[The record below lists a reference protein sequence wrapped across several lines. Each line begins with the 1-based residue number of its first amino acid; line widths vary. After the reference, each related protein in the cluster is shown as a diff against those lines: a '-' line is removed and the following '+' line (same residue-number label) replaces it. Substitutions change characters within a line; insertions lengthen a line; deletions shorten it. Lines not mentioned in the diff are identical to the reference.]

1 MAASTPLPMWRTL
14 RITVLLL
21 VLLVVAGQAWLDRFS
36 TTRWQHTVVV
46 GAFPVSADA
55 SPATARYLALLDQ
68 GKIDEVSG
76 FVKAEARRYEV
87 GVDEPIELKLY
98 PTLTLPPPAL
108 ESSAG
113 VITRI
118 LWSLK
123 LRYYR
128 SRALATVSRSRP
140 QIALFLLYHD
150 PALTQSLP
158 HSAGLQ
164 RGLTAVVHLFASRSQ
179 EAQNRIVI
187 THELLHTFGATD
199 KYDLA
204 TGLPKY
210 PEGFAE
216 PQLAPRYPQQMAEI
230 MAGRMPLS
238 ATEARLP
245 DSLQDECVGPLT
257 AREIGWVRH

>member
-1 MAASTPLPMWRTL
+1 MWRAL
-14 RITVLLL
+14 RIIVLLL

-36 TTRWQHTVVV
+36 TTDWKRTILV

-55 SPATARYLALLDQ
+55 SPATTRYLAQLDQ
-68 GKIDEVSG
+68 EKIDAVG
-76 FVKAEARRYEV
+76 TFLKAEAGRYGV
-87 GVDEPIELKLY
+87 GIGEPIELTLY
-98 PTLTLPPPAL
+98 PTLPLPPPAL
-108 ESSAG
+108 DSGAG
-113 VITRI
+113 VFTRI

-128 SRALATVSRSRP
+128 SRAVAAASP
-140 QIALFLLYHD
+140 HPKIALFLLYHD
-150 PALTQSLP
+150 PTLAQSLP

-216 PQLAPRYPQQMAEI
+216 PQLVPRYPQHLAEI
-230 MAGRMPLS
+230 MAARMPLS
-238 ATEARLP
+238 ATEAGLP
-245 DSLQDECVGPLT
+245 DSLENERVGPAT
-257 AREIGWVRH
+257 AREIGWRP